1 MEKQNN
7 VPRLRFPVF
16 EGEWEKKKLGE
27 EFKKVNERN
36 DGSFGKN
43 HWISVAK
50 MYYQAPEKVQSNN
63 LDTRTYVMRLGDIAF
78 EGNPNSEFMY
88 GRFVVNDIGAGII
101 SELFPIYRHIR
112 DYNNDYWKYAIQ
124 IERIMRPIYAKA
136 ITSSGASSNKLN
148 EEHFLRES
156 ILVPTVEEQTKIG
169 EYFRILDNFIFLHQR
184 KLDQMKEYK
193 KGMLQKMFP
202 KNGET
207 VPEIRFPG
215 FAGDWEPCSLEN
227 VVSIMGGNAWKSSDY
242 KLGGKFLVIT
252 IANVSGDININE
264 NVGNYIDCDDHSVF
278 VLHKNDILVSLTGN
292 VGRVSKMTGIPAVL
306 NQRVAKIIPKTDSII
321 SDFLFHIMHNSK
333 FEKAMIE
340 CGQGAAQKNISNK
353 DILCYDFLMPLD
365 KKEQMAIANYFNNLD
380 ELITLHQY
388 KLEEMKEYKKGL
400 LQQMFV

>member
-7 VPRLRFPVF
+7 IPRLRFPGF
-16 EGEWEKKKLGE
+16 EGEWEQHKLGDAAIFINGRAYSQDE
-27 EFKKVNERN
+27 LLDSGKYKVLRVGNFYTN
-36 DGSFGKN
+36 NS
-43 HWISVAK
+43 W
-50 MYYQAPEKVQSNN
+50 YYSDMELDEK
-63 LDTRTYVMRLGDIAF
+63 Y
-78 EGNPNSEFMY
+78 
-88 GRFVVNDIGAGII
+88 
-101 SELFPIYRHIR
+101 
-112 DYNNDYWKYAIQ
+112 
-124 IERIMRPIYAKA
+124 YAKKGDLLYTWSA
-136 ITSSGASSNKLN
+136 TFGPHIWDGDKVIFHYHIWKVELSEYLEKYFAVQLLEQDKENILSNKN
-148 EEHFLRES
+148 GSTMVHITKAGMEEKSVLIPS
-156 ILVPTVEEQTKIG
+156 DMSEQLKIG
-169 EYFRILDNFIFLHQR
+169 QYLNAIDTLITLNQR

-202 KNGET
+202 KDGET
-207 VPEIRFPG
+207 VPEIRFSG
-215 FAGDWEPCSLEN
+215 FEGDWEPCSLEN

-388 KLEEMKEYKKGL
+388 KLEQMKEYKKGL